1 MPSANTVVLT
11 AYFRNL
17 PADDVS
23 YSRLLHKMKICAWN
37 MKQDIISG
45 FNSEVL
51 DYYRFHNKL
60 VDIIDSKNS
69 TYSEEKEPSSID
81 FIMFEK
87 FSKDYNLD
95 ISKLYEPLYMRPLSE
110 VKLQGY
116 MADSMKVTPNGVG
129 YMIITDDIL
138 KKYGVDVA
146 SSGNMINNF
155 NYINE
160 VKVWLAITEDLKNG
174 IFKINIRSRGPI
186 INSIA
191 EKYNGGGHKLASGAK
206 VTIMDDVN
214 KLIDD
219 LDKAC
224 HEYDLEK
231 GDVNEN

>member
-95 ISKLYEPLYMRPLSE
+95 IDVEVSKAGSYIEEDLDNTSIGYYNLLNTAISGGNIADQSFEHLSADGNRSKTDIQFTGSE
-110 VKLQGY
+110 CKSVFCELQSGLVSKISDFVNKD
-116 MADSMKVTPNGVG
+116 DSRRLELP
-129 YMIITDDIL
+129 
-138 KKYGVDVA
+138 DVA
-146 SSGNMINNF
+146 VKAPEHEN
-155 NYINE
+155 INE
-160 VKVWLAITEDLKNG
+160 VMI
-174 IFKINIRSRGPI
+174 
-186 INSIA
+186 
-191 EKYNGGGHKLASGAK
+191 
-206 VTIMDDVN
+206 
-214 KLIDD
+214 
-219 LDKAC
+219 
-224 HEYDLEK
+224 
-231 GDVNEN
+231 